1 MLKYIYM
8 SDLANGRIIILGLG
22 REGLSSYRFL
32 REQFP
37 DQELTLADQSPSA
50 VLLINFP
57 EWKEIGQTD
66 RKLIWQTGNHYLE
79 NLASYDFL
87 IKTAG
92 IPITLPAIQQAL
104 ELNPSLQITSNMQLF
119 FDRCQGTIIGI
130 TGSKG
135 KSTTSQLIFDI
146 LSQADYKSVLLGN
159 IGRPAL
165 NYLSV
170 IDQETLVVAELSSHQ
185 LAELKASPQ
194 VAVLL
199 DVTPEHLDYF
209 VNFDQYAAS
218 KTAITRYQSPN
229 DWLIFNPELAGAS
242 KLAALSAVRPN
253 HQLKHSL
260 TNQSDDQDC
269 QVFIKD
275 EEIYWRKLDNPSA
288 LQKLMPVDDIKLL
301 GRHNLYNVL
310 SAIAVAQIFQVSASS
325 LRQSISNFRG
335 LAHRL
340 ELVAELDKVKY
351 YDDSIA
357 TNPTASSAAIRS
369 FPQGKVVLLAGGSD
383 KKLDL
388 KEYFTSIIEQKV
400 KALLLFPPL
409 GEKILEE
416 LEKMWQER
424 QLDAGTFPKYRICQS
439 MPEAVEQ
446 AQLWAQADDVVLLSP
461 ACASFGLFK
470 DYLDRGQQFQLAVN
484 NLAKKQSNNTELKQ
498 A

>member
-1 MLKYIYM
+1 M
-8 SDLANGRIIILGLG
+8 SDLAGARIIILGLG

-37 DQELTLADQSPSA
+37 EQTLTLADQSPTD
-50 VLLINFP
+50 VLLVNFP
-57 EWKEIGQTD
+57 EWKEISRQD
-66 RKLIWQTGNHYLE
+66 QQLVWQTGDHYLE
-79 NLASYDFL
+79 NLANFDFL

-92 IPITLPAIQQAL
+92 IPISLPAIQQAL
-104 ELNPSLQITSNMQLF
+104 EINPSLQITSNMQLF
-119 FDRCQGTIIGI
+119 FDRCQGTIIGV

-146 LSQADYKSVLLGN
+146 LSQAAYKSVLLGN

-209 VNFDQYAAS
+209 ANFEQYFAS
-218 KTAITRYQSPN
+218 KTAITRYQGPN
-229 DWLIFNPELAGAS
+229 DWLIYNPQLQGAK
-242 KLAALSAVRPN
+242 KLADLSAVRAD
-253 HQLKHSL
+253 HRLQHTL
-260 TNQSDDQDC
+260 DDASEQINFRL
-269 QVFIKD
+269 FIK
-275 EEIYWRKLDNPSA
+275 ENTIYWRQFGQENQ
-288 LQKLMPVDDIKLL
+288 LQAIMTVDDIKLL

-310 SAIAVAQIFQVSASS
+310 SAIAVAQIFQVKKENV
-325 LRQSISNFRG
+325 QHSISHFQG
-335 LAHRL
+335 LSHRL
-340 ELVAELDKVKY
+340 EFVAEVAGVKY

-357 TNPTASSAAIRS
+357 TNPNAGSAAIHS
-369 FPQGKVVLLAGGSD
+369 FPQGKVILLAGGSD

-388 KEYFTSIIEQKV
+388 TEYYQAIIEQKV

-409 GEKILEE
+409 GEQILQQ
-416 LEKMWQER
+416 LQKLWQDR
-424 QLDAGTFPKYRICQS
+424 QLAMASFPKYQICQS
-439 MPEAVEQ
+439 MIEAVKQ
-446 AQLWAQADDVVLLSP
+446 ASTWAEAGDVVLLSP

-470 DYLDRGQQFQLAVN
+470 DYQDRGQQFQLAVN
-484 NLAKKQSNNTELKQ
+484 NLAQNLAKNPADK
-498 A
+498 

>member
-1 MLKYIYM
+1 M
-8 SDLANGRIIILGLG
+8 SDLAGSRIIILGLG

-37 DQELTLADQSPSA
+37 EQELTLADQSPTEILFA
-50 VLLINFP
+50 NFP
-57 EWKEIGQTD
+57 EWKEVSRQD
-66 RKLIWQTGNHYLE
+66 QKLVWQLADHYLD
-79 NLASYDFL
+79 NLANFDFL

-92 IPITLPAIQQAL
+92 IPITLPAIQAAL
-104 ELNPSLQITSNMQLF
+104 ELNPRLQITSNMQLF
-119 FDRCQGTIIGI
+119 FDRCLGTIIGI

-146 LSQADYKSVLLGN
+146 LSQDGQKTVLLGN

-209 VNFDQYAAS
+209 ANFEQYLLA

-229 DWLIFNPELAGAS
+229 DWLIYNPELAGAK
-242 KLAALSAVRPN
+242 KLAQLSAVRPD
-253 HQLKHSL
+253 HHLKHSL
-260 TNQSDDQDC
+260 ADQSADQNFR
-269 QVFIKD
+269 VFIKD
-275 EEIYWRKLDNPSA
+275 ETIYCRASNNPDQ
-288 LQKLMPVDDIKLL
+288 LLKLMAVDEIKLL

-310 SAIAVAQIFQVSASS
+310 SAVAVAQIFQVKPAN
-325 LRQSISNFRG
+325 LRQIISNFPG

-340 ELVAELDKVKY
+340 EFVAEVDGVQY
-351 YDDSIA
+351 FDDSIA

-369 FPQGKVVLLAGGSD
+369 FPQGKIILLAGGSD

-388 KEYFTSIIEQKV
+388 SEYLKSIIEQKV
-400 KALLLFPPL
+400 KALLLFPPV
-409 GEKILEE
+409 GPKILEQ
-416 LEKMWQER
+416 LQKLWKEKG
-424 QLDAGTFPKYRICQS
+424 LTTDTFPQYQTFQS
-439 MPEAVEQ
+439 MVEAVKQ
-446 AQLWAQADDVVLLSP
+446 ASAWAKAGDVVLLSP

-470 DYLDRGQQFQLAVN
+470 DYQDRGQQFQLAVN
-484 NLAKKQSNNTELKQ
+484 NLIKAKQTKAKSI
-498 A
+498 